1 MKIYAVITGDIV
13 KSRKIE
19 QNVRNNVIQSLKQAF
34 VQINDTL
41 LGGAGRFEI
50 FRGDS
55 FQGIVPMPE
64 KALLIALIIRAHLRS
79 YTPLK
84 ERLADIKTPKPLF
97 NAYSDARIAIGLGSI
112 NEEQGLVAESQG
124 EAFEKSGLLYE
135 RLKKDDE
142 RLGIITPWENING
155 EFETECLLADAVLD
169 RWTPSTSRAVYHYLL
184 ETKNQQELA
193 NKFNISQPAL
203 HKRLV
208 VIGNIK
214 CINLFI
220 GRYEEVISVCSK

>member
-1 MKIYAVITGDIV
+1 MKIYAIITGDIV

-19 QNVRNNVIQSLKQAF
+19 QNVRNNVIQSLNQAF
-34 VQINDTL
+34 IQINDKL

-55 FQGIVPMPE
+55 FQAIIPIPG

-79 YTPLK
+79 YTPLQ
-84 ERLADIKTPKPLF
+84 ERLADIKSPKPLF

-112 NEEQGLVAESQG
+112 NEEQERVAESQG
-124 EAFEKSGLLYE
+124 EAFEKSGLLFDG
-135 RLKKDDE
+135 LKKEDG
-142 RLGIITPWENING
+142 RLGITTPWENVNG
-155 EFETECLLADAVLD
+155 EFETECLLADAVID

-193 NKFNISQPAL
+193 KIFNISQPAL

-214 CINLFI
+214 CINSFI
-220 GRYEEVISVCSK
+220 GRYEEVISACSK